1 MIDQKRAILI
11 GTNAVTCLV
20 WLRVVL
26 VYLVQGWGALSSE
39 DAAACD
45 GILRPALFVALAV
58 SALVEIGTSATGLT
72 RSNIVQVLLFASVRT
87 GTELWVTPL
96 IGCGAWQ
103 HLFTALCWSLGEVVR
118 FGCFAMDQAM
128 GENGSNLAKSIRYS
142 VGPILF
148 PLGAG
153 GEMLM
158 VINAGYT
165 NGRPILYAAAS
176 LWPLGFYPLMKQ
188 LLKQRRKHFSSKK
201 EKVIKSI

>member
-1 MIDQKRAILI
+1 MVDQKRAILI
-11 GTNAVTCLV
+11 GTNGITCLV

-39 DAAACD
+39 DACD
-45 GILRPALFVALAV
+45 EILRPALFVALAV

-72 RSNIVQVLLFASVRT
+72 RSSIIQVLLFASVRT

-96 IGCGAWQ
+96 IGCGADQ

-118 FGCFAMDQAM
+118 FGCFAVDQAM
-128 GENGSNLAKSIRYS
+128 GEKGGSHLAKSIRYS

-158 VINAGYT
+158 VIQAGYL
-165 NGRPILYAAAS
+165 NSRPILYAAAS

-188 LLKQRRKHFSSKK
+188 LLKQRRKHFAAKK
-201 EKVIKSI
+201 EKEIKAI